1 MNTNELFEAAQL
13 DALGLLDE
21 HEQAEFEAAFASAAP
36 AIRAQLRDEQSRF
49 AKPDRFRLSAEP
61 PVDLRARVLGAI
73 KAEIAEVAGS
83 ARSRLH
89 IAGRELPTVHP
100 VRRVSRAWR
109 VATLASLTAAFVL
122 AILVQQQS
130 SQMQKLVNAN
140 GSDAALNKLVDM
152 FGPADLTDA
161 VFSSNT
167 KKIPFAA
174 AQPDFKGE
182 AAVWYN
188 SSKQTAR
195 LFCRNIVTEPGET
208 IRLVVLDDNGKV
220 ASQIAEFASS
230 GEIITKSVSMSGY
243 NPKQLAIYVTARG
256 VDAAKGHL
264 AMITSNI

>member
-1 MNTNELFEAAQL
+1 MNTQELFEAAQL

-21 HEQAEFEAAFASAAP
+21 REQAEFEAAFAGASP
-36 AIRAQLRDEQSRF
+36 AIRAQLRDEQARF
-49 AKPDRFRLSAEP
+49 VKPDRLRLNVEP
-61 PVDLRARVLGAI
+61 PVDLRARILGAI
-73 KAEIAEVAGS
+73 RAEIAGVAGA
-83 ARSRLH
+83 ARGRLH
-89 IAGRELPTVHP
+89 GAGRELPTVHP

-109 VATLASLTAAFVL
+109 VATLACATAALVL
-122 AILVQQQS
+122 TVLVFQQNA
-130 SQMQKLVNAN
+130 QMQKLALVN

-161 VFSSNT
+161 VFNANT

-174 AQPDFKGE
+174 SEPDFKGE

-188 SSKQTAR
+188 SKKQSAR
-195 LFCRNIVTEPGET
+195 LFCRNIVTAPNET

-220 ASQIAEFASS
+220 TDQIAEFASQ

-256 VDAAKGHL
+256 LDAAKGHL
-264 AMITSNI
+264 AMITSTI